1 MLNAMRPANAEAAA
15 PAKYTAFHC
24 RPWRVSIGLVS
35 LFILIVSFST
45 AAPFQSTLQR
55 FEFVEYH
62 MGIDARM
69 VVYASDK
76 STAERACAAAYSRIA
91 QLEDVMSDY
100 RPSSELMR
108 LCASAHARPIK
119 VSRDLFQ
126 VLRRSLQVSRES
138 GGAFDVTVGPLVALW
153 RSARKTGRLPERAE
167 IETALQRTGWQKIVL
182 DDRNRTVRL
191 LSEGMRLDLGGIG
204 KGYAADCA
212 QQELKRNGVVSA
224 LVQLGGDIVVSA
236 PPPGKD
242 GWSVRVLNAGG
253 DGRHQQMALK
263 NCAISTSGDTE
274 QFVVIEGKRYSH
286 IVDPRTGWALTNRVQ
301 VSLIAPNGFT
311 SDPLTKALCI
321 LSGAEGD
328 RLLSRYKDVQAFRRV
343 LHLEQETTPP
353 PPI

>member
-1 MLNAMRPANAEAAA
+1 
-15 PAKYTAFHC
+15 
-24 RPWRVSIGLVS
+24 
-35 LFILIVSFST
+35 
-45 AAPFQSTLQR
+45 
-55 FEFVEYH
+55 